1 MSFIA
6 DVWSKTAGCVSMP
19 GCEEK
24 LALFV
29 LEELTLSGTG
39 LWEVVSGSRHNVIT
53 CGVSFMAWLGDK
65 QVIGRRSG
73 VGKIRAAC
81 PFMSVSGRDER
92 EDWTRDLVFLKKLEL
107 LVYSSACLS
116 LTRKRE
122 IRDRPLSIVL
132 PFLCIHCIQRYCCQ
146 ECSSESIYSLN

>member
-1 MSFIA
+1 MLLLSSGNMEIDLTLGHSFLCTRMSFIA

-29 LEELTLSGTG
+29 LQELTLSGTG
-39 LWEVVSGSRHNVIT
+39 LWEVVSSSRHNVIT

-92 EDWTRDLVFLKKLEL
+92 EDWTQDLVFRKN
-107 LVYSSACLS
+107 CLS
-116 LTRKRE
+116 IPQLVCR
-122 IRDRPLSIVL
+122 
-132 PFLCIHCIQRYCCQ
+132 
-146 ECSSESIYSLN
+146 